1 MKHLTILL
9 ICFLMV
15 FSISNAQQ
23 KTKTVIAGTVK
34 DSLGQP
40 VNNAIIFLDDSK
52 TRKTTNKKGE
62 FKIKVK
68 KLPETVSAFS
78 EDKGFETVSYD
89 SIVSIKFNTNSLKKG
104 EYVTFLAKYSNKKK
118 NSSKNQQVFTNIYDY
133 LRAMAPMLRI
143 SGPPENQIRV
153 RGYDSSFN
161 SSNEP
166 LFIVNGN
173 PTRVIED
180 IIPASIKSVSVL
192 KDSSAAAYGARGANG
207 VIIITTK

>member
-1 MKHLTILL
+1 MKHLTTLM

-23 KTKTVIAGTVK
+23 KTKTVITGTVK

-40 VNNAIIFLDDSK
+40 VKNAIIFLDDSK

-78 EDKGFETVSYD
+78 EDEGFETVSYD
-89 SIVSIKFNTNSLKKG
+89 SIVNIKFNANSLKKG

-118 NSSKNQQVFTNIYDY
+118 NSSRNQQVFTNIYDY

-143 SGPPENQIRV
+143 SGTNQIRV

-166 LFIVNGN
+166 LFIVNGT
-173 PTRVIED
+173 PTSVIED